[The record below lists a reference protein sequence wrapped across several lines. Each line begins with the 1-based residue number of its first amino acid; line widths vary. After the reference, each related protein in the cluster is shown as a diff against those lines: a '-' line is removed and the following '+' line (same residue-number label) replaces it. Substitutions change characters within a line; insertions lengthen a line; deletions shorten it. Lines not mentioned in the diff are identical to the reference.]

1 MKSFFKYFLAS
12 ILGVLVAMLLLFFIL
27 AGIGG
32 AMISASD
39 KETAVKENSI
49 LTINLEKQIVDRASE
64 NPLDNIDYLS
74 MQTEQHVGLNK
85 ILKAIDNAKTDN
97 NIKGIYIEQS
107 GFGGGAATLEEVRNA
122 LIDFKTSGK
131 FIICYS
137 DIYTQKTYYL
147 ASVADK
153 IYLNPEGIVEWVGM
167 RAEITFYKNAL
178 EKLDI
183 EPQIIR
189 HGKFK
194 SAVEPFM
201 LDKMSPA
208 NREQTLTYVSSIW
221 NQWVKGISEYRNI
234 PTSELNRLADNMAIF
249 NGKSTLENKMV
260 DALLYKDQVIDTLKK
275 LTNTKQS
282 KDINSVTLAKYFK
295 APLSVKKNFSKNKI
309 AVIYAQGNIIMGEGG
324 NNEIGSEGTSKAI
337 RKARRDSTIKAIVFR
352 INSGGGSALA
362 SEVIWR
368 EVELANKVKPV
379 IISMGDVAASGGYYI
394 AAPATAILA
403 SPTTIT
409 GSIGVFGMYM
419 NVQKLKEKKLGLNV
433 DVVKTNEHSDFGT
446 ANRALTAEERAVAQQ
461 NVEETYSTFIGHVA
475 QGRGITTQQV
485 DEVGQ
490 GRVWSGTNAM
500 DIKLIDRFGGLNDA
514 IALAAEKAELSE
526 YRITELP
533 AMKNTIE
540 EMMKTFGGA
549 SLKNELA
556 QTFKHY
562 NHLMGMI
569 KEQGVQAS
577 LPYMVELH

>member
-1 MKSFFKYFLAS
+1 
-12 ILGVLVAMLLLFFIL
+12 MLLLFFIL